1 MQKRFLSILITLL
14 IISATA
20 FAQTATQYRQPS
32 PEIVKML
39 EAPPFPASQIS
50 PDGRWMLLSERPAM
64 PSIADLAQPM
74 LRLAGTRISPRTNS
88 SFPYQNINKLT
99 LLDLNTHQSRE
110 IAIRPAFNPSSEIHR
125 SGRRIPVKLKLAYVS
140 FSPDS
145 SRLALAQKVDN
156 GLELWV
162 VDVVT
167 GKSGK
172 IAIAALNA
180 TTGRPYQWLPDSSGL
195 VCLTV
200 PTGRG
205 AEPKESEV
213 PVGPKIQETSGEKA
227 AVATYQDLLKNAYDE
242 ELFKYYFTSELT
254 HVDLKTGKTN
264 RIGQQAIFN
273 DVEVAPGGNFIYVS
287 RIVAPLSYYV
297 PYQSFAQELEVWSM
311 QGAVAYKLASVPL
324 AEKTPVGGVRT
335 GPRNVEWQPNEPQ
348 TIIYAEAL
356 DEGNPK
362 KKVPHR
368 DRVMQVK
375 VPTKMAPQELL
386 KTELRFAGLQ
396 WAEKGDLAVY
406 REFDRPT
413 RKSRTYLM
421 NFASTQAKP
430 RLLFDILS
438 EDRYNNPG
446 EFLTT
451 TNKSGH
457 SVLQTSSDGQYFY
470 LKGQGASAQ
479 GERPFLRKMNH
490 STLKTEELFRSQ
502 DPYYESVTELLDAD
516 AKRFLTSRESV
527 NEPPN
532 YFLREQGQ
540 ATAKAL
546 TNFADP
552 QPQLRKVK
560 KQLVTYKRSDG
571 ITLSGTLYLPPDY
584 KEGERRPA
592 FVWAYPAEFASADAA
607 SQVSGSANRFTR
619 VAGASHLF
627 LAMQGYVVLDNAA
640 MPILGGEKANDTFVD
655 QLVLNAKAA
664 IDKIVEMGVADR
676 DRIGVGGHSYGA
688 FMTANLLAHCD
699 LFRAGIARSGA
710 YNRTLTPFTFQ
721 NERRSFWEATD
732 VYAKMSPFFH
742 ADKINEP
749 ILLIHGEADNNSGTF
764 PIQTERLY
772 AALKGLGKTARYVT
786 LPLESHGYAA
796 RESNLHTLY
805 EMINWMDKHV
815 KNPSSKMDTSR

>member
-1 MQKRFLSILITLL
+1 MRKRFLFILVIFF
-14 IISATA
+14 IINATA
-20 FAQTATQYRQPS
+20 FAQTASQYKQPS
-32 PEIVKML
+32 AEIVKML
-39 EAPPFPASQIS
+39 EAPPFPSSQIS
-50 PDGRWMLLSERPAM
+50 PDGRWMLLSQRPAM
-64 PSIADLAQPM
+64 PSIAELAQPM

-88 SFPYQNINKLT
+88 SFPSQNINKLS
-99 LLDLNTHQSRE
+99 LLDLNTNQSRE
-110 IAIRPAFNPSSEIHR
+110 ITIRTTYDSSSGNIR
-125 SGRRIPVKLKLAYVS
+125 SGRRIPAQFRFSYVS

-145 SRLALAQKVDN
+145 RRIAFTQKLDN
-156 GLELWV
+156 TLELWV
-162 VDVVT
+162 VDVAT
-167 GKSGK
+167 GTANKVP
-172 IAIAALNA
+172 IASLNA
-180 TTGRPYQWLPDSSGL
+180 TTGRPYHWLPDSSGL
-195 VCLTV
+195 LCLTV
-200 PTGRG
+200 SAGRG

-213 PVGPKIQETSGEKA
+213 PTGPKIQETAGEKA

-254 HVDLKTGKTN
+254 RLDLKTGKAN
-264 RIGQQAIFN
+264 KIGQPAIFN
-273 DVEVAPGGNFIYVS
+273 DIEIAPGGSFIYVS
-287 RIVAPLSYYV
+287 RIVAPYSYYV
-297 PYQSFAQELEVWSM
+297 PYQNFAQELEVWNM
-311 QGAVAYKLASVPL
+311 QGAVAYKIASVPL

-335 GPRNVEWQPNEPQ
+335 GPRTVQWQPNEPQ
-348 TIIYAEAL
+348 TLIYAEAL

-362 KKVPHR
+362 KQVPYR
-368 DRVMQVK
+368 DRVMQMK
-375 VPTKMAPQELL
+375 VPTKMAPRELF
-386 KTELRFAGLQ
+386 KTAFRFAGLQ
-396 WAEKGDLAVY
+396 WTEKGDLAIY

-421 NFASTQAKP
+421 NFAGPEAKS
-430 RLLFDILS
+430 RLLFDLLS

-451 TNKSGH
+451 ANKSGH
-457 SVLQTSSDGQYFY
+457 NVLQTSSDGQFFY
-470 LKGQGASAQ
+470 LRGQGASAQ
-479 GERPFLRKMNH
+479 GERPFLRKLNI

-502 DPYYESVTELLDAD
+502 DPYYESVTEVLDAD

-532 YFLREQGQ
+532 YYLHEQGA

-560 KQLVTYKRSDG
+560 KQLLTYKRSDG

-584 KEGERRPA
+584 QAGERRPA
-592 FVWAYPAEFASADAA
+592 FIWAYPAEFASADAA

-627 LAMQGYVVLDNAA
+627 LALQGYVVLDNAA

-721 NERRSFWEATD
+721 NERRSFWEATA

-742 ADKINEP
+742 AEKINEP

-805 EMINWMDKHV
+805 EMINWMNKHV
-815 KNPSSKMDTSR
+815 KPPKDVASN